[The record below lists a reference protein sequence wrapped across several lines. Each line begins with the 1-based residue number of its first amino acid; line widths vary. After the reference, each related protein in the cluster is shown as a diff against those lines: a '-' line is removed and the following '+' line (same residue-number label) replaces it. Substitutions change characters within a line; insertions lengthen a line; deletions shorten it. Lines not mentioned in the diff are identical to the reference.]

1 MGRSSRWLIFLPVAI
16 FALFAPQPAQASQT
30 GLLVRG
36 YQITEIPP
44 TKSDIAYPLCGS
56 SIEPFINATWDWQPY
71 QQCGDDLFMLHYT
84 GFIQIPE
91 HETIEFFIAS
101 DDGGTIDI
109 GGNEFGSW
117 QDQGCSAT
125 MSGELSLAASTQ
137 PVDFWMYENGG
148 GTCAM
153 LAWKIDDG
161 QWEIVAP
168 EFFTSEPLVPATTSV
183 LETTTTESST
193 TTTEMPASTTT
204 TSIYLP
210 TTTAAPQTTTTLP
223 QIISSTTLY
232 VSSTTTLLD
241 LPTTTL
247 PSTTTTTSTLPSTTT
262 TATSTTTTSI
272 PLPIPQPVPEV
283 VATTSIP
290 ATTTIPEPLP
300 ETTLTT
306 YPQTSE
312 PVSPATTALIIP
324 LDTSTSLP
332 KPSETSTSVE
342 VTPPTFFS
350 PDEPL
355 TTEQFVSVLAV
366 LSESTPDEVAEIVTT
381 ILASDLSSDQ
391 AEQLVASSEILTAIT
406 GEQAEQLFDEIEP
419 TQLSES
425 MAAVIADA
433 LNDPEVPDEVREAFE
448 ESINIFG
455 NDGFDTYVPTGSAVN
470 VAVRRTIIAGT
481 TILVALPS
489 PVSTRRP

>member
-1 MGRSSRWLIFLPVAI
+1 MFRSRWLIFLPIAL
-16 FALFAPQPAQASQT
+16 FALFAPQRAEASQV

-36 YQITEIPP
+36 YQVTEIPP

-56 SIEPFINATWDWQPY
+56 SIEPFINATWDGQPY

-125 MSGELSLAASTQ
+125 MSGQLNLAAGTQ
-137 PVDFWMYENGG
+137 PVDFWYYEAGG

-161 QWEIVAP
+161 QWEIVSP
-168 EFFTSEPLVPATTSV
+168 EFFTSEPLPSPS
-183 LETTTTESST
+183 TTTTEPST

-210 TTTAAPQTTTTLP
+210 TTTAAIQTTSTTTLP
-223 QIISSTTLY
+223 ISS
-232 VSSTTTLLD
+232 V
-241 LPTTTL
+241 
-247 PSTTTTTSTLPSTTT
+247 
-262 TATSTTTTSI
+262 
-272 PLPIPQPVPEV
+272 IPQPDPQPVVEV

-306 YPQTSE
+306 SPQATSTTI
-312 PVSPATTALIIP
+312 PATTIP
-324 LDTSTSLP
+324 VLPPVSVSNAQETTTSTY
-332 KPSETSTSVE
+332 
-342 VTPPTFFS
+342 TPPETG
-350 PDEPL
+350 EPL
-355 TTEQFVSVLAV
+355 TQAEFVEALTA
-366 LSESTPDEVAEIVTT
+366 LSEATPEKVTEIVDT
-381 ILASDLSSDQ
+381 ILNSEVTSDQ
-391 AEQLVASSEILTAIT
+391 AEQLVAAVEVLSAIT
-406 GEQAEQLFDEIEP
+406 GEQAQELFQAIEP
-419 TQLSES
+419 AQLSES
-425 MAAVIADA
+425 MAAVISDA
-433 LNDPEVPDEVREAFE
+433 MNDPAVPDEVKEAFE
-448 ESINIFG
+448 DTLNIFG
-455 NDGFDTYVPTGSAVN
+455 NDGFATYVPLGSNVN
-470 VAVRRTIIAGT
+470 VAVRRTIVAGT
-481 TILVALPS
+481 TILMALPS
-489 PVSTRRP
+489 PVPARRT